1 MSFEPVIP
9 AGTEAATERFHF
21 SAAARVGDLVL
32 CSGQI
37 GTADDGTVPDDPAE
51 DFRNAWRKVG
61 HVLDAADIGYADIAE
76 MTTFH
81 VGLREH
87 LAAFLAVRDEFL
99 SAPWPAWTA
108 IGVSELAVSGARVEI
123 KVTAVARGRRTV
135 APWRAVA
142 DGSGG
147 AAA

>member
-1 MSFEPVIP
+1 MSFDPVIP
-9 AGTEAATERFHF
+9 AGTEVVTDRFHF

-37 GTADDGTVPDDPAE
+37 GTGDDGTVPDDPAE

-61 HVLDAADIGYADIAE
+61 QVLDAAGLGYDDIAE

-81 VGLREH
+81 VGLQQH
-87 LAAFLAVRDEFL
+87 LGTFFAVRDEFL

-108 IGVSELAVSGARVEI
+108 IGVAELAVPGARVEI
-123 KVTAVARGRRTV
+123 KVTAVAPPR
-135 APWRAVA
+135 
-142 DGSGG
+142 
-147 AAA
+147 

>member
-1 MSFEPVIP
+1 VRFEPVIP

-21 SAAARVGDLVL
+21 SAATRVGDLVL

-37 GTADDGTVPDDPAE
+37 GTAGDGTVPDDPAE

-61 HVLDAADIGYADIAE
+61 TVLDAAGVGYADVVE

-81 VGLREH
+81 VGLSQH
-87 LAAFLAVRDEFL
+87 LGVFLAVRDEFL

-108 IGVSELAVSGARVEI
+108 IGVS
-123 KVTAVARGRRTV
+123 
-135 APWRAVA
+135 
-142 DGSGG
+142 
-147 AAA
+147 

>member
-9 AGTEAATERFHF
+9 AGTESATERFHF
-21 SAAARVGDLVL
+21 SAATRVGDLLL

-37 GTADDGTVPDDPAE
+37 GTAADGTVPDDPAE

-61 HVLDAADIGYADIAE
+61 SVLEAAGLGYGDIAE

-81 VGLREH
+81 VGLQEH
-87 LAAFLAVRDEFL
+87 LGTFLAVRDEFV

-108 IGVSELAVSGARVEI
+108 IGVSELAVPGARVEI
-123 KVTAVARGRRTV
+123 KATAVARG
-135 APWRAVA
+135 
-142 DGSGG
+142 
-147 AAA
+147 

>member
-9 AGTEAATERFHF
+9 AGTESATERFHF
-21 SAAARVGDLVL
+21 SAATRVGGLVL

-37 GTADDGTVPDDPAE
+37 GTGGDGAVPADPAE

-61 HVLDAADIGYADIAE
+61 EVLDAAGLGYGDIAE

-87 LAAFLAVRDEFL
+87 LGAFLAVRDEFL

-108 IGVSELAVSGARVEI
+108 IGVAELAAPGARVEI
-123 KVTAVARGRRTV
+123 KVTAVAR
-135 APWRAVA
+135 
-142 DGSGG
+142 
-147 AAA
+147 

>member
-1 MSFEPVIP
+1 MRFEPVIP

-21 SAAARVGDLVL
+21 SAATRVGELVL

-37 GTADDGTVPDDPAE
+37 GTGDDGAVPDDPAE

-61 HVLDAADIGYADIAE
+61 TVLAAVGLGYADIAE

-81 VGLREH
+81 VGLQEH
-87 LAAFLAVRDEFL
+87 LGAFFAVRDEFL

-108 IGVSELAVSGARVEI
+108 IGVSELAVPGARVEI
-123 KVTAVARGRRTV
+123 KVTAVASPG
-135 APWRAVA
+135 
-142 DGSGG
+142 
-147 AAA
+147 